1 MKQINYIFKQKIDKI
16 SKGKK
21 KKTLKLMFGL
31 VLDYKNRNEKFL
43 KNIFIF
49 LFG

>member
-21 KKTLKLMFGL
+21 KKDIETHVWSGS
-31 VLDYKNRNEKFL
+31 
-43 KNIFIF
+43 
-49 LFG
+49 